1 MNLAQLQLAW
11 KRLSGHCCK
20 FSISLAW
27 CSLCCRLYFGLV
39 GNLPRVPHELYLH
52 QILRTLV
59 FVSVLT
65 TDPQLHRHPDIHL
78 HLGYKRCYMT
88 LWRPPRSN
96 PMVVALLNWPNITM
110 PLLMQRLLS
119 QESFRGSTAF
129 VA

>member
-1 MNLAQLQLAW
+1 VVCDCNAALW
-11 KRLSGHCCK
+11 RLFSWPLILCK
-20 FSISLAW
+20 SIFFEVP
-27 CSLCCRLYFGLV
+27 LYFGLV